1 MTRFVW
7 LRLLLVL
14 LVAFGPVLPAF
25 AQSGGNCAIFKSW
38 TVNESL
44 TAADLNSSF
53 TTVGVTNYTQACIDG
68 ISDSVANAQA
78 QTAPWAS
85 QAESLATS
93 GTGELQRLRYVI
105 ADFLGLQYWYRLDRN
120 VDFANSHSGAIVQ
133 GSGVGRH
140 VTAVALH
147 TWTGFR
153 QGAPRPAQ
161 YPAITSVLDHWTGI
175 AWPAVGHMSLVF
187 GDNNVGGGVQ
197 GGVESYR
204 VHATAV
210 TIHHAAALRFAH
222 STSEM
227 HGGQRGHVTA
237 LQIHRG
243 LPGQGGTSDDGSGN
257 DAAYKDSIVLGH
269 AAVGLMIHG
278 TGITGGAN
286 RLYGLSNDGRYLETK
301 TISGTVTITH
311 QTGQIVFGGA
321 PAITSATASVTTSE
335 TTTSVTYT
343 DLATVGP
350 AVTLTPARTT
360 DQLLFYSAKISSA
373 GDRTHIS
380 PSIAGAAA
388 DDANDAQQS
397 DAAGVV
403 ITTSNHTLTTAVAN
417 GSTHTLKYRVNA
429 GTGGFADRRISAFT
443 LN

>member
-1 MTRFVW
+1 MRKA
-7 LRLLLVL
+7 LALVL
-14 LVAFGPVLPAF
+14 IATLVLGGWQPVA
-25 AQSGGNCAIFKSW
+25 AQSGGNCSVFRTWA
-38 TVNESL
+38 TGDSL
-44 TAADLNSSF
+44 TAGDLNSSY
-53 TTVGVTNYTQACIDG
+53 TTVGVTNVTQACIDG
-68 ISDSVANAQA
+68 ISDSAANAQA
-78 QTAPWAS
+78 VTAPWAS
-85 QAESLATS
+85 ATESLATS

-105 ADFLGLQYWYRLDRN
+105 ADFLGLQFWYRLDRN

-147 TWTGFR
+147 TWSGFR

-161 YPAITSVLDHWTGI
+161 YPAITSVADHWTGL
-175 AWPAVGHMSLVF
+175 AWPAVGHLSLVF

-204 VHATAV
+204 IHATAV
-210 TIHHAAALRFAH
+210 TLHHAAALRFAH
-222 STSEM
+222 STAQM

-243 LPGQGGTSDDGSGN
+243 LPGQGGISDDGSEN

-286 RLYGLSNDGRYLETK
+286 RLYGLTADGRYVETK

-311 QTGQIVFGGA
+311 QTGQMVFGGQA
-321 PAITSATASVTTSE
+321 TITSATADVTTSE
-335 TTTSVTYT
+335 TTTSTSYT

-350 AVTLTPARTT
+350 AVTITPGRTT
-360 DQLLFYSAKISSA
+360 DQVLMYGALMRLSVGGELYS
-373 GDRTHIS
+373 S
-380 PSIAGAAA
+380 PAIAGAAA
-388 DDANDAQQS
+388 SDVNAFIATSANANEPYRGS
-397 DAAGVV
+397 AHAFP
-403 ITTSNHTLTTAVAN
+403 TSVAN
-417 GSTHTLKYRVNA
+417 GSTHTLKYRVSA
-429 GTGGFADRRISAFT
+429 GTGTFIDRRISAFT